1 MPLVIPEETTGSYE
15 RPPEGNHVAVCC
27 SLVDLGTQHS
37 EKWDKNQRKIL
48 IEWELA
54 EETKEDGTP
63 FYVDEIYTFSMNE
76 KSSLR
81 KHLESW
87 RGVRFSA
94 DDFGKFELSVLIG
107 KGCMLNIVH
116 TAKDDKV
123 YANIASIARLPKG
136 MPAPEMKASPRV
148 FSLEPSEHDPAAMAG
163 LRDKIVEKIKAS
175 PEWAKLNTGRR
186 PAQSAS
192 LPNVEFVEVGADDDV
207 PF

>member
-1 MPLVIPEETTGSYE
+1 MPLVIPQETSGSYE

-37 EKWDKNQRKIL
+37 ETYNKNQRKIL

-63 FYVDEIYTFSMNE
+63 FYVDQIYTFSMNE
-76 KSSLR
+76 KSTLR
-81 KHLESW
+81 KDLESW

-94 DDFGKFELSVLIG
+94 DDFGKFELSNLIG
-107 KGCMLNIVH
+107 KGCMLNVVH
-116 TAKDDKV
+116 TEKGDKV

-136 MPAPEMKASPRV
+136 MPAPSLQVSPRV
-148 FSLEPSEHDPAAMAG
+148 FSLEPSEYDPDGMIG
-163 LRDKIVEKIKAS
+163 LRDKIVEKIKSS
-175 PEWAKLNTGRR
+175 PEWAKLNTGRVATHAAVAVD
-186 PAQSAS
+186 P
-192 LPNVEFVEVGADDDV
+192 VYEEVDEV